1 MRELIASMLK
11 QLVQDHPVISESAGS
26 LYDKHHSK
34 ATYPSLEE
42 LTEAIR
48 MEIGRYSR
56 VFVIVDALDE
66 LDELH
71 RVRLIEAIQTLSNA
85 VNLMVTSRPLPPIEA
100 ISGAA
105 KTMKI
110 SASAYDVRV
119 YIQHRIQ
126 KEPRLKLLAG
136 ERGDLQ
142 QSIVDKI
149 SGTVQGMFVYSFYHD
164 ALFVCI

>member
-1 MRELIASMLK
+1 
-11 QLVQDHPVISESAGS
+11 
-26 LYDKHHSK
+26 
-34 ATYPSLEE
+34 
-42 LTEAIR
+42 
-48 MEIGRYSR
+48 MEVGRYSR

-71 RVRLIEAIQTLSNA
+71 RVHLIETIQSLSNA
-85 VNLMVTSRPLPPIEA
+85 VNLMVTSRPLPTIEV

-105 KTMKI
+105 KFVQI
-110 SASAYDVRV
+110 SASEHDVRA

-126 KEPRLKLLAG
+126 KEPWLKLLAG

-142 QSIVDKI
+142 QNIVDKI

>member
-1 MRELIASMLK
+1 M
-11 QLVQDHPVISESAGS
+11 ISKLAGS

-42 LTEAIR
+42 LMEAIW
-48 MEIGRYSR
+48 MEVGRYSR
-56 VFVIVDALDE
+56 VFVIVDALGE

-71 RVRLIEAIQTLSNA
+71 CVRLIEAIQTLSNT
-85 VNLMVTSRPLPPIEA
+85 VNLMVTSRPLPPMKA
-100 ISGAA
+100 ISRAA

-119 YIQHRIQ
+119 YIQHPIQ

-136 ERGDLQ
+136 KRGDLQ

-149 SGTVQGMFVYSFYHD
+149 SGTVQGMFIYSFYHD